1 MFTQHGFR
9 HVASTYLIEMGYNK
23 DWIEVQ
29 LAHKDSDTTRA
40 TYSCLKLKIL
50 LRCPRPYV
58 LDVHGG
64 CGRLV
69 LFLF

>member
-1 MFTQHGFR
+1 
-9 HVASTYLIEMGYNK
+9 MGYNK

>member
-1 MFTQHGFR
+1 
-9 HVASTYLIEMGYNK
+9 MGYNK

-40 TYSCLKLKIL
+40 TYSRLKLKIL

-64 CGRLV
+64 RGRLV